1 MKIAVS
7 VKERCVENA
16 VEVNV
21 EEDCIKSC
29 KYLCKVIGE
38 AIGDRTISFE
48 IKDDFVRLDYTFSS
62 GTTISKKFQ
71 SIEYLDT
78 YLSGMWDMYLSRR
91 WIRG

>member
-1 MKIAVS
+1 MK
-7 VKERCVENA
+7 A

-21 EEDCIKSC
+21 EEGCIESC

-38 AIGDRTISFE
+38 AIGDRTVSFKVD
-48 IKDDFVRLDYTFSS
+48 KDSVILDYTFSS

-71 SIEYLDT
+71 NITELDT
-78 YLSGMWDMYLSRR
+78 YLRGMWDMYLSRR